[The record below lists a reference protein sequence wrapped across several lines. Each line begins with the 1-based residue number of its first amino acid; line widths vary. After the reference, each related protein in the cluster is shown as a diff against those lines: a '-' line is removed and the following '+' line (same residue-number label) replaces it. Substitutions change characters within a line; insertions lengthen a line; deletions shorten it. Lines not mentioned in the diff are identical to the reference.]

1 MKFDS
6 IDAWMEYLREKAK
19 QDTYQADNDDQDDID
34 QYEDE
39 LNRQLD
45 NEVLKELT

>member
-6 IDAWMEYLREKAK
+6 IDAWMECLREKAK
-19 QDTYQADNDDQDDID
+19 QDTYQADNDDQDDVD

-45 NEVLKELT
+45 NEALKELT